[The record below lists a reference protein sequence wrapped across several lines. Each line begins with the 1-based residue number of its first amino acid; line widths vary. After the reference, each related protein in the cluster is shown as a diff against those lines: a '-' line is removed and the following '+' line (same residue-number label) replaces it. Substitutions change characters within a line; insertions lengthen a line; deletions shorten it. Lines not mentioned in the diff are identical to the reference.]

1 MALEGRAALILLG
14 ILLAANPVT
23 VQLLSMLV
31 IGCSL
36 AIQLRLKPFIE
47 DDRAGATAWW
57 SSLNSLAAIALVCL
71 LLSTTQGATDREF
84 RGLT

>member
-1 MALEGRAALILLG
+1 VALEGRAALILLG
-14 ILLAANPVT
+14 IMLAADPIT
-23 VQLLSMLV
+23 AQLLSMLV

-36 AIQLRLKPFIE
+36 AIQVRLKPFIE
-47 DDRAGATAWW
+47 DNRAGDAAWW

-71 LLSTTQGATDREF
+71 LLSTTQGATNMEF